1 MDALLLTPD
10 EAARALAVSRA
21 RVYELMRA
29 GELRSIRIGSSRRVP
44 REAVATF
51 IEQKLSTTP

>member
-10 EAARALAVSRA
+10 EAAKALAVSRA

-44 REAVATF
+44 RQAVATF